1 MSSKTRRLRRDLKK
15 HPEFLASI
23 ERTNNEITNIKL
35 SMIKFHTD
43 YTRAYKKDKIGVAD
57 TYLKY
62 VEDFIGKDVLD
73 RAIEISKD
81 VEKNDTK

>member
-1 MSSKTRRLRRDLKK
+1 MSSKARRLKRDLKK

-23 ERTNNEITNIKL
+23 ERTNNEVTNIKL

-43 YTRAYKKDKIGVAD
+43 YTRAYKKDKINVAD

-62 VEDFIGKDVLD
+62 VEDFIGKDILD

-81 VEKNDTK
+81 VDKKKT